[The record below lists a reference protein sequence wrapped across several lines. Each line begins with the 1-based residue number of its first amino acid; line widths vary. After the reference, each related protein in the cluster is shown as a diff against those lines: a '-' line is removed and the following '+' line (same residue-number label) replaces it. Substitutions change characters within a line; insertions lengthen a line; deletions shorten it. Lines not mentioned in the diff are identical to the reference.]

1 MTAFVFPGQGSQ
13 QKGMGQD
20 LFDLP
25 EYRAVEKD
33 IDELVGYSMRGLC
46 IDDAD
51 GLLKDT
57 RYTQPALYV
66 VCSLHMLKAV
76 KEGQAPRYAAGHSLG
91 EYCALVAAGVIDFMT
106 GLRLVHKRGELMG
119 QARDGGMGAV
129 IGLSPERIRTV
140 IDDQGIQGID
150 VANYNSPS
158 QTVISGPTTDIARLG
173 PIFESAGASL
183 FVPLPV
189 SAAFHSRYMEPYA
202 RQFEGFLASFAF
214 ASPRIPV
221 VANVTAKPYPGD
233 AASIRELLV
242 KQITQPVRWTESV
255 EYLLSQGVTDFREVG
270 PGNVLTRL
278 VKQIQDAARAT
289 AG

>member
-13 QKGMGQD
+13 QKGMGQE

-33 IDELVGYSMRGLC
+33 IDDLVGYSMRRLC
-46 IDDAD
+46 VDDAD

-76 KEGQAPRYAAGHSLG
+76 KDGHVPRYAAGHSLG
-91 EYCALVAAGVIDFMT
+91 EYSALVAAGVIDFMT

-129 IGLSPERIRTV
+129 IGLAPERVRAV
-140 IDDQGIQGID
+140 IDDHGFQGID

-158 QTVISGPTTDIARLG
+158 QTVISGPTADIARLG
-173 PIFESAGASL
+173 PLFESSGASL

-202 RQFEGFLASFAF
+202 RQFEGYLASFAF
-214 ASPRIPV
+214 APPRIPV

-255 EYLLSQGVTDFREVG
+255 EYLLSQGIKDFREVG

-278 VKQIQDAARAT
+278 VKQIQDAARAI